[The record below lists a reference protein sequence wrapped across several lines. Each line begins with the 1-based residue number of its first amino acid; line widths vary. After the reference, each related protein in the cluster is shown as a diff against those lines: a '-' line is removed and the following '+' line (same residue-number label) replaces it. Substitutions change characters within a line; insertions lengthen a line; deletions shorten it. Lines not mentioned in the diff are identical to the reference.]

1 MNTDRH
7 PILNEKEPADYI
19 KEGDTESRALETGP
33 AASHDPP
40 LYGARSKLGPVL
52 HDLFWFVVVPVAFV
66 FAPVIAW
73 AIRELMPVTDFN
85 TAGVGPAAA
94 SLASQLHSGLLL
106 FAVSG
111 WLSMLAVWFF
121 RTPDPDRNFIDY
133 CRAGM
138 GFAFLLYLQ
147 PLIPMLVSLI
157 TQLLTKGSV

>member
-1 MNTDRH
+1 MSNAQSNARMSNHARASGQHQEEPKQYPRFRGRAGIRAMVHDLLWFVAVPLAFVGAPLVAWALSAVTDVGNFEAAG
-7 PILNEKEPADYI
+7 LEPA
-19 KEGDTESRALETGP
+19 S
-33 AASHDPP
+33 
-40 LYGARSKLGPVL
+40 
-52 HDLFWFVVVPVAFV
+52 
-66 FAPVIAW
+66 
-73 AIRELMPVTDFN
+73 
-85 TAGVGPAAA
+85 A

-111 WLSMLAVWFF
+111 WLSMLAVWFY

-157 TQLLTKGSV
+157 ARLLTKGSA